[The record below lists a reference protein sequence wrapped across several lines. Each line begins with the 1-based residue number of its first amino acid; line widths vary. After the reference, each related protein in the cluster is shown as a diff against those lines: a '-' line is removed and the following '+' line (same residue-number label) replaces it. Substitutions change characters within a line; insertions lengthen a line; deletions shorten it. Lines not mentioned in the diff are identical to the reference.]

1 MMLEVNNMTKHI
13 DGKRIFKDINIQ
25 MNHHHLLISGESG
38 SGKSTLAK
46 ILAGLD
52 TDYSGQLYLNHK
64 LREEYTTKEWM
75 KVIQYVPQ
83 YQKDTLNG
91 RKTVRYILTE
101 PLKNYHV
108 NKETYDKRIE
118 AVLEQC
124 ALAPNVLN
132 QRIDT
137 LSGGQ
142 FQRVWIAKALIIEPQ
157 ILILDEATTN
167 LDVINEEAILQMLKL
182 LEHTQLIIISHDSYV
197 LNSFEGM
204 TIKLDYCVGN

>member
-1 MMLEVNNMTKHI
+1 MLEINNVTKHLG
-13 DGKRIFKDINIQ
+13 GKIIFKNISFEMKQ
-25 MNHHHLLISGESG
+25 HHLLISGESG

-64 LREEYTTKEWM
+64 PRKDYTIKEWM

-83 YQKDTLNG
+83 YQRDTLNG

-101 PLKNYHV
+101 PLKNYHFQ
-108 NKETYDKRIE
+108 KETYSERIE
-118 AVLEQC
+118 AILERC
-124 ALAPNVLN
+124 ALPSEILN

-142 FQRVWIAKALIIEPQ
+142 FQRVWIAKALMIEPQ

-167 LDVINEEAILQMLKL
+167 LDVINEESILQMLKTL
-182 LEHTQLIIISHDSYV
+182 KETQLIIISHDQYV
-197 LNSFEGM
+197 LNSFEGK
-204 TIKLDYCVGN
+204 TITMSSNIE

>member
-1 MMLEVNNMTKHI
+1 MLEINNVTKHLG
-13 DGKRIFKDINIQ
+13 GKIIFKNISFEMKQ
-25 MNHHHLLISGESG
+25 HHLLISGESG

-52 TDYSGQLYLNHK
+52 TDYSGQLYLNHRP
-64 LREEYTTKEWM
+64 REVYTAKEWM

-83 YQKDTLNG
+83 YQRDTLNG

-101 PLKNYHV
+101 PLKNYHFQ
-108 NKETYDKRIE
+108 KETYAKRIE
-118 AVLEQC
+118 AVLERC
-124 ALAPNVLN
+124 ALPSEILN

-142 FQRVWIAKALIIEPQ
+142 FQRVWIAKALIVEPQ

-167 LDVINEEAILQMLKL
+167 LDVINEETILQMLKTL
-182 LEHTQLIIISHDSYV
+182 KETQLVIISHDQYV
-197 LNSFEGM
+197 LNSFKGK
-204 TIKLDYCVGN
+204 TIKIASTYH

>member
-1 MMLEVNNMTKHI
+1 MLEINNVTKHLG
-13 DGKRIFKDINIQ
+13 GKIIFKNISFKMKQ
-25 MNHHHLLISGESG
+25 HHLLISGESG

-52 TDYSGQLYLNHK
+52 IDYSGQLYLNHK
-64 LREEYTTKEWM
+64 PREDYTAKEWM

-83 YQKDTLNG
+83 YQRDTLNG

-101 PLKNYHV
+101 PLKNYHFQ
-108 NKETYDKRIE
+108 KETYAKRIE
-118 AVLEQC
+118 AVLERC
-124 ALAPNVLN
+124 ALSPEILN

-142 FQRVWIAKALIIEPQ
+142 FQRVWIAKALIVEPQ

-167 LDVINEEAILQMLKL
+167 LDVINEETILQMLKTL
-182 LEHTQLIIISHDSYV
+182 KETQLIIISHDQYV
-197 LNSFEGM
+197 LNSFEGK
-204 TIKLDYCVGN
+204 TINMSSNKE